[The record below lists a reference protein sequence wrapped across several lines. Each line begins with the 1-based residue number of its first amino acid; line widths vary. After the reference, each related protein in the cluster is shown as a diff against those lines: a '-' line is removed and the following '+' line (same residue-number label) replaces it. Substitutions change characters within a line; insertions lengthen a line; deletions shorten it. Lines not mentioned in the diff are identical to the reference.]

1 MVLLTIAIALIVL
14 SVVGSTYA
22 QSTHNITGILNN
34 MNAIRMKQVIDNC
47 GETYA
52 TNGGNVSEPCY
63 RFLVAFQKYTDM
75 LFAETKDDVIKILVG
90 P

>member
-1 MVLLTIAIALIVL
+1 MVLLGIAIAVLIL
-14 SVVGSTYA
+14 FSVGSAYA
-22 QSTHNITGILNN
+22 QSTHNITAILNN

-52 TNGGNVSEPCY
+52 ANGGDVSEPCY